1 MKTGD
6 RGSGIGGR
14 RPADV
19 VAVVPAAGIGAR
31 MGGRR
36 PKQFLRV
43 GGVPL
48 LVRTVRV
55 LGRAPLVGGI
65 VVAAPPGEMEQTRA
79 LLRRHRVPRVLA
91 VVAGGRERQESVW
104 LGLQA
109 LPPWAAFVVVHDAVR
124 PCITP
129 ELVRAVIAEAR
140 SNGAAICGL
149 PVSETVKRVAE
160 GRGGT
165 GGSVEA
171 TVDREGLWLI
181 QTPQAFR
188 RALLWEAH
196 EKARRDGF
204 RGTDDAM
211 LVERMGASV
220 KVIPGLPDNLKITTP
235 EDLARA
241 RRCVSRKA
249 RR

>member
-1 MKTGD
+1 MRNAECGM
-6 RGSGIGGR
+6 RS
-14 RPADV
+14 DV
-19 VAVVPAAGIGAR
+19 VAVVPAAGSGAR
-31 MGGRR
+31 MGARR

-48 LVRTVRV
+48 LVQTLRV
-55 LGRAPLVGGI
+55 LGRAPMVGGI
-65 VVAAPPGEMEQTRA
+65 VVAAPPDEVEWTRA

-149 PVSETVKRVAE
+149 PVRETVKRVAGE
-160 GRGGT
+160 Q
-165 GGSVEA
+165 VEA
-171 TVDREGLWLI
+171 TLDREGLWLI

-220 KVIPGLPDNLKITTP
+220 KVIPGLPDNLKITTL

-241 RRCVSRKA
+241 RRCVSRKVRLGRGPA
-249 RR
+249 GRAGAG

>member
-6 RGSGIGGR
+6 RGPGIGGR

-19 VAVVPAAGIGAR
+19 VAVVPAAGSGHR

-36 PKQFLRV
+36 PKQFLRLR
-43 GGVPL
+43 GVPL
-48 LVRTVRV
+48 LVQTLRL
-55 LGRAPLVGGI
+55 LGRTSGVGGI
-65 VVAAPPGEMEQTRA
+65 VVAAPSVEVERTLTL
-79 LLRRHRVPRVLA
+79 LLRHGLPRILA

-109 LPPWAAFVVVHDAVR
+109 LPPWAEFVVVHDAVR
-124 PCITP
+124 PLITP

-140 SNGAAICGL
+140 SHGAATCGL
-149 PVSETVKRVAE
+149 PVRETVKRVA
-160 GRGGT
+160 

-171 TVDREGLWLI
+171 TLDREGLWLV

-196 EKARRDGF
+196 EKARRDHF
-204 RGTDDAM
+204 WGTDDSM
-211 LVERMGASV
+211 LVERLGVPVRM
-220 KVIPGLPDNLKITTP
+220 IPGLPENLKITTP

-241 RRCVSRKA
+241 RRFFPPKG